1 MNYLAHIFLSGDDEE
16 LLLGNFIA
24 DAVKGKQLEQYP
36 AGIARGIRLHRLID
50 TYTDTHPVVSETK
63 ARLRP
68 RFRKYAPVVADL
80 YFDHFLASRFEEFSS
95 ESLEAYTSRVY
106 TLINRH
112 LPHLPERVQYFFP
125 YMMRQNWLLSY
136 AEVSGIA
143 QALGGLSRR
152 ASFESGM
159 ERAGEELLEN
169 YALYGAD
176 FHLFFPDLIAYVEE
190 VLPEL
195 KKVV

>member
-1 MNYLAHIFLSGDDEE
+1 MNYLAHVFLSGNDEA

-24 DAVKGKQLEQYP
+24 DAVKGKQLELYP
-36 AGIARGIRLHRLID
+36 ADVARGIRLHRLID
-50 TYTDTHPVVSETK
+50 AYTDTHPVVSETK

-68 RFRKYAPVVADL
+68 HFRKYAPVVADL
-80 YFDHFLASRFEEFSS
+80 YFDHFLASRFNEFSS
-95 ESLEAYTSRVY
+95 EPLEAYTSRVY

-112 LPHLPERVQYFFP
+112 LASLPERVQHFFP

-136 AEVSGIA
+136 AEVTGIA

-152 ASFESGM
+152 TSFDSGM

-169 YALYGAD
+169 YTLYDTD
-176 FHLFFPDLIAYVEE
+176 FSIFFPELIAYVEE

-195 KKVV
+195 S